1 MVEMSAVAAM
11 SAVAGMSA
19 AAAMSAVEM
28 TNGLEAARW
37 RSSDPAPIVAVV
49 VVAAGGVAVVAFEVQ
64 GRASTGHPDPKGLG
78 WVEVV
83 ALKKAETAWATQRT
97 WAAAARAAVERAA
110 VERAAVERTAVA
122 WRPLERVAER
132 GRRAAFAGRCGGRS
146 SCWFRA
152 RGNRSRIETRR

>member
-1 MVEMSAVAAM
+1 
-11 SAVAGMSA
+11 MSA

-49 VVAAGGVAVVAFEVQ
+49 VVAAAVVVVAFEVQ

-83 ALKKAETAWATQRT
+83 ALKKAETAGATQRAS
-97 WAAAARAAVERAA
+97 AAAARAAVERAA
-110 VERAAVERTAVA
+110 VAWSSVERTAARAAVER
-122 WRPLERVAER
+122 RPLERVAER

-152 RGNRSRIETRR
+152 RGNRSPIETRR

>member
-1 MVEMSAVAAM
+1 MSAVAAM

-49 VVAAGGVAVVAFEVQ
+49 VVAAVGVAVVAFEVQ

-110 VERAAVERTAVA
+110 VERTAARAAVER
-122 WRPLERVAER
+122 RPLERVAER

>member
-1 MVEMSAVAAM
+1 MAEMSAVAAL
-11 SAVAGMSA
+11 
-19 AAAMSAVEM
+19 
-28 TNGLEAARW
+28 NGLEAARW
-37 RSSDPAPIVAVV
+37 CSSDPAPIVAV
-49 VVAAGGVAVVAFEVQ
+49 AAVVVAFEVQ
-64 GRASTGHPDPKGLG
+64 GRASTGHPDPKRLG

-97 WAAAARAAVERAA
+97 RAAARTAVART
-110 VERAAVERTAVA
+110 AVERTAA
-122 WRPLERVAER
+122 ARRPLERMAER

>member
-1 MVEMSAVAAM
+1 MAEM

-19 AAAMSAVEM
+19 VAAL
-28 TNGLEAARW
+28 NGLEAARW

-49 VVAAGGVAVVAFEVQ
+49 VVAAAVVAAFEVQ

-83 ALKKAETAWATQRT
+83 ALKKAEMAWATQRT
-97 WAAAARAAVERAA
+97 WAAAARAAVERAS
-110 VERAAVERTAVA
+110 VEWSSVARAAARAAVER
-122 WRPLERVAER
+122 RPLERVAER

-146 SCWFRA
+146 SCWFRV